1 MLYNLKKTQHFI
13 VQIESQTDYVIQ
25 AFVIHAEDS
34 DIAEEMK
41 RELIY
46 VNFLCNDRYLYNQHE
61 SSKKVL
67 YCLYLDVSF
76 YKLMIIKS
84 K

>member
-1 MLYNLKKTQHFI
+1 MLYNLKKNQHFI

-25 AFVIHAEDS
+25 ALVIHAEDS
-34 DIAEEMK
+34 DIAEKMK

-61 SSKKVL
+61 SSKKAL

-76 YKLMIIKS
+76 YKLMIIRS